1 MEVRPARDLACRRRL
16 LDGISK
22 TDCEYQLG
30 ERVTVVHPLMN
41 LASKAKAPDFEC
53 PEIGWTQQEC
63 NEATAKRSRET
74 PNRVRQHFSC
84 TTSCLLA
91 GLGRRLFE
99 DLDEAAPFLA
109 YSLIDKSF
117 IRQGVLP

>member
-1 MEVRPARDLACRRRL
+1 
-16 LDGISK
+16 
-22 TDCEYQLG
+22 
-30 ERVTVVHPLMN
+30 MN

-99 DLDEAAPFLA
+99 DLDEAVPE
-109 YSLIDKSF
+109 IDVAS
-117 IRQGVLP
+117 VLEADANSPDVLRAAGFACAGNW